1 MAEEARRRRLKEGE
15 VVPPPLS
22 ARARMYLDLAA
33 ERIAAADMEPE
44 GSPAALA
51 LAQEA
56 IGYTAFAASRH
67 LDAAYPTTNMTE
79 RDQWLTV
86 LRFLSGT
93 LMFQQPLET
102 LTLALTELDR
112 GIVPDGLKTT
122 GTAQG
127 GKPTAQTLL
136 WRRRAVEVADEFVR
150 QHGGHKE
157 DADKFMDSIK
167 GVSASTIRKWR
178 KALTRSAPEHHPRS
192 FRRWMPAPGQASKEA
207 VRSYAVEAGLIRQDK
222 PNPLGDEEIL
232 TDPETIKRARLAPL
246 SKNLKTFCE
255 LAKKDIS

>member
-1 MAEEARRRRLKEGE
+1 
-15 VVPPPLS
+15 
-22 ARARMYLDLAA
+22 MYLDLAA

-67 LDAAYPTTNMTE
+67 LDAAYPATDMRE
-79 RDQWLTV
+79 RDQWLAV

-112 GIVPDGLKTT
+112 GIIPDGLRKT
-122 GTAQG
+122 GSAQG
-127 GKPTAQTLL
+127 GVPTERKLL
-136 WRRRAVEVADEFVR
+136 WMRRAVEVADEFVR
-150 QHGGHKE
+150 QHGGHKG
-157 DADKFMDSIK
+157 DAEAFMDELE

-178 KALTRSAPEHHPRS
+178 KALARLAPEHHPRS
-192 FRRWMPAPGQASKEA
+192 FRRWMPGHADKTA
-207 VRSYAVEAGLIRQDK
+207 VRSYVIEEG
-222 PNPLGDEEIL
+222 LGDPDDPDTVGDSEI
-232 TDPETIKRARLAPL
+232 IKRARLAPL
-246 SKNLKTFCE
+246 SKQLKTFCE